1 MIMKSKNAVSRKT
14 KLTNKNKEL
23 EQAFSKIAKPS
34 RKTKTLKPVS
44 QKQLSKYL
52 KNKSSKL
59 RTNRARQAIG
69 DVAKSFTRSRRLDVG
84 STINKNSAQIT
95 KIVLNRLASRNW
107 KYDKNTNQF
116 SMTGRSPFNK
126 STLRRFESEINAAT
140 KLFHQ
145 MMAQQIMGEEVENI
159 NTKQMD
165 VLLHIYSHDMDLQE
179 FASKYPDAYE
189 RIFDEDYYDI

>member
-1 MIMKSKNAVSRKT
+1 MKSKNAVSRKT
-14 KLTNKNKEL
+14 KITNKNKEL
-23 EQAFSKIAKPS
+23 ERAFSKIAKPT
-34 RKTKTLKPVS
+34 RKTKTLKPVT
-44 QKQLSKYL
+44 QKQLNNYL
-52 KNKSSKL
+52 KNKSTKL

-69 DVAKSFTRSRRLDVG
+69 DVAKSFTRSRRLDVS

-95 KIVLNRLASRNW
+95 KIVLNRLANRNW

-140 KLFHQ
+140 KLFQQ
-145 MMAQQIMGEEVENI
+145 MMAQQIMGEVENI

-165 VLLHIYSHDMDLQE
+165 FLLHIYSHDIDLQE

-189 RIFDEDYYDI
+189 RIFGEDYYDI